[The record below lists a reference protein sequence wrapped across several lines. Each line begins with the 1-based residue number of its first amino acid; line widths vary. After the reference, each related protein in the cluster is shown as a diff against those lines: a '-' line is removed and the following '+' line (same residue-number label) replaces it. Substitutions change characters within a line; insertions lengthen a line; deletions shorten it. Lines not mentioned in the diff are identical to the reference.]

1 MPEIK
6 RYSNRKLYNTD
17 LKQYVTLEDLAEY
30 IRLGEEVHVIDYET
44 GQDLTSSTLMQVL
57 FEEQKKIGGL
67 LPQVYLTRLIRA
79 GGQTVNSLRER
90 LSGLDPFPSVDDEI
104 ARRLKALVEAGKLS
118 DEDGQRMQELLVHKS
133 SASTGHSYTRSV
145 R

>member
-1 MPEIK
+1 M
-6 RYSNRKLYNTD
+6 
-17 LKQYVTLEDLAEY
+17 
-30 IRLGEEVHVIDYET
+30 HVIDYET

-90 LSGLDPFPSVDDEI
+90 LSGLDPF
-104 ARRLKALVEAGKLS
+104 RRSMMRLRAG
-118 DEDGQRMQELLVHKS
+118 
-133 SASTGHSYTRSV
+133 
-145 R
+145 